1 MTGEWNIE
9 AADVDAYLAR
19 VGQRREKP
27 SVAALGRLAQAHV
40 EAIPFENVDVVIGR
54 HRGIELDIV
63 SEKLVGRRRGGYC
76 YEQAGLFA
84 AVAEQLGY
92 EVQRTV
98 ARVQPQ
104 RSGPYTH
111 MTLLITVEG
120 QQFLVD
126 IGFGAGIL
134 VPMPLIDGA
143 EVDQAGWPHRM
154 ILRDGWWV
162 LQKQDGDSWED
173 LHEVLP
179 QVRSRPLDYQVFH
192 HYTSTHPKSPFTGQV
207 VVMRLEPG
215 RFRRLLGREYQEGH
229 PDGTVEKRTIEPVDL
244 GKTLEDLDVFLTEDE
259 LAALLETY

>member
-1 MTGEWNIE
+1 MAAEWNIE
-9 AADVDAYLAR
+9 AVDVDAYLAR

-27 SVAALGRLAQAHV
+27 SIAALERLARAHV

-54 HRGIELDIV
+54 HRGIDLDVV
-63 SEKLVGRRRGGYC
+63 SEKIVGRRRGGYC

-98 ARVQPQ
+98 ARVQPHKD
-104 RSGPYTH
+104 GPYTH

-120 QQFLVD
+120 QQFVVD
-126 IGFGAGIL
+126 VGFGDGIL
-134 VPMPLIDGA
+134 VPLPLIDGA
-143 EVDQAGWPHRM
+143 VVDQAGWPHRM
-154 ILRDGWWV
+154 SLRDGWWV
-162 LQKQDGDSWED
+162 LQRQDGDGWED

-179 QVRSRPLDYQVFH
+179 LVRSRPLDYRVFH
-192 HYTSTHPKSPFTGQV
+192 HYTSTHPKSPFTGRI
-207 VVMRLEPG
+207 VVMRLAPG
-215 RFRRLLGREYQEGH
+215 RLRRLLGREYQEKH

-244 GKTLEDLDVFLTEDE
+244 GKTLEDLDVFLAEDE